1 MALNLHTMA
10 GIEKDTHNAFGM
22 TNLGMM
28 LENGRGTEKD
38 VGQAVE
44 LYRKAVGPNHS
55 TEMVALG
62 WLYGN
67 GKAVKRD
74 PARRRGSIAS
84 LRSSASRKGCTTLPV
99 SWRRV
104 VGQHRHRGGGALGDQ
119 GDNNA
124 LTIEQMRTNGAA

>member
-74 PARRRGSIAS
+74 PARRRLYRQSAELGEPQGMHNLAGF
-84 LRSSASRKGCTTLPV
+84 LAAGRGSASTP
-99 SWRRV
+99 RR
-104 VGQHRHRGGGALGDQ
+104 R
-119 GDNNA
+119 
-124 LTIEQMRTNGAA
+124 RTGRSRR